1 MTAVSLL
8 KPVNHLLSPIAW
20 TPPIEAGCADSGPA
34 RSSHRDLWFFLLL
47 FLYPLLGLQL
57 FFSLFLISHSFTN
70 SALNSPV
77 TCHIIMKC

>member
-1 MTAVSLL
+1 
-8 KPVNHLLSPIAW
+8 
-20 TPPIEAGCADSGPA
+20 
-34 RSSHRDLWFFLLL
+34 
-47 FLYPLLGLQL
+47 L